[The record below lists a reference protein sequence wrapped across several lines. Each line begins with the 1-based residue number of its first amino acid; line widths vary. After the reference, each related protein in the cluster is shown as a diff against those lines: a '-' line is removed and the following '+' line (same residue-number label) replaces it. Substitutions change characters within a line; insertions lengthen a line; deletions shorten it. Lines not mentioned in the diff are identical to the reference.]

1 MASTKRERLEAAIA
15 GDVADRPPVA
25 LWRHFPVDDQHPE
38 TLAEATLAFQRDFD
52 FDFVKIS
59 PASSF
64 ALKDWGSED
73 EWRASPEGSRT
84 YTKFVLQS
92 PDDWQ
97 KLKPRDV
104 TQGRLGQQL
113 QCLDRL
119 QQAFGN
125 ETPYI
130 QTIFSPLSQAKNLAG
145 REWLLS
151 HIHQNPQAVLAGLE
165 VITQTTIAFLEAAC
179 ARGIAGIFYAVQ
191 HASYQYFDKAGYG
204 MFGEVFD
211 RRVLEA
217 ANGLWLNVLHM
228 HGEQLMFDIA
238 ATYPVQVVNWH
249 DRQTAPDL
257 PTGKAA
263 LSAAVCG
270 GVQRWD
276 PLVLGEPDA
285 VRAQALQA
293 LDSVDGRGIVLS
305 TGCVVP
311 VAAPRC
317 NLKAVREAV
326 IAYSQ

>member
-1 MASTKRERLEAAIA
+1 MKPMHDISLPLRPLFHWIQQGQDVCQTEIGRLNS
-15 GDVADRPPVA
+15 GMPGRKKC
-25 LWRHFPVDDQHPE
+25 R
-38 TLAEATLAFQRDFD
+38 T
-52 FDFVKIS
+52 
-59 PASSF
+59 
-64 ALKDWGSED
+64 
-73 EWRASPEGSRT
+73 RT

-97 KLKPRDV
+97 KLRPRDV
-104 TQGRLGQQL
+104 TLGRLGQQL

-211 RRVLEA
+211 CRVLEA

-238 ATYPVQVVNWH
+238 ATYPVQVVHWH
-249 DRQTAPDL
+249 DRQTPLTFPWERL
-257 PTGKAA
+257 PCVLLCAVVYSAGTHWCLVNLM
-263 LSAAVCG
+263 LSGHRLCKHWI
-270 GVQRWD
+270 Q
-276 PLVLGEPDA
+276 
-285 VRAQALQA
+285 
-293 LDSVDGRGIVLS
+293 
-305 TGCVVP
+305 
-311 VAAPRC
+311 
-317 NLKAVREAV
+317 
-326 IAYSQ
+326 